1 MSRQATGQISV
12 SALGDSTRAFQLRFH
27 AQGRRERVTLHE
39 RRDCECGCGGGWNE
53 RTVAV
58 ELENILARVKVGVWR
73 KPEVVAPQA
82 TRRVPTFHEYAS
94 GWLQSKVDGTLGD
107 RAIEPNT
114 QADYRWRLSKH
125 LLPFFGTHRLDE
137 IDAPLCQ
144 AFKTAKVRE
153 AAELR
158 KAIAAGAVLRD
169 HRRRRLHP
177 LGPASIRK
185 LIDCLAAILDEAVED
200 GHLNRNPARGR
211 RMRVKVPKP
220 TRTFLEMDELVA
232 LTDAAGE
239 QDVPL
244 ARVSSSQV
252 AGLGPT
258 AAKVAEHLAAGMRAG
273 EISDELGLAR
283 STVNYHVKRI
293 VARPPSDYVGR
304 RAVVATLGGAGLR
317 ASELCDVRLRDVRL
331 HDPTGARFRIP
342 DAKTEAGIREVEIS
356 PDLVEEVVAHLD
368 RLRRVSLP
376 TDPDAFLFPNVH
388 GGRMSRQRVAEI
400 VREAAQLATGQLVE
414 RALPP
419 LPNTTPHSLRRT
431 YISVAL
437 LANRFDVLW
446 VMSQVGHADSKMTT
460 DVYAQ
465 LQQRARR
472 EHGEA
477 FDALVRRARERL
489 YGTPAGPTDTADT
502 PSIRPRNGPR
512 AQKPTVEDVVDE
524 WRDEAERP

>member
-1 MSRQATGQISV
+1 MFA
-12 SALGDSTRAFQLRFH
+12 
-27 AQGRRERVTLHE
+27 
-39 RRDCECGCGGGWNE
+39 W
-53 RTVAV
+53 
-58 ELENILARVKVGVWR
+58 
-73 KPEVVAPQA
+73 
-82 TRRVPTFHEYAS
+82 
-94 GWLQSKVDGTLGD
+94 
-107 RAIEPNT
+107 
-114 QADYRWRLSKH
+114 
-125 LLPFFGTHRLDE
+125 
-137 IDAPLCQ
+137 
-144 AFKTAKVRE
+144 
-153 AAELR
+153 
-158 KAIAAGAVLRD
+158 
-169 HRRRRLHP
+169 
-177 LGPASIRK
+177 
-185 LIDCLAAILDEAVED
+185 
-200 GHLNRNPARGR
+200 
-211 RMRVKVPKP
+211 
-220 TRTFLEMDELVA
+220 
-232 LTDAAGE
+232 
-239 QDVPL
+239 
-244 ARVSSSQV
+244 
-252 AGLGPT
+252 
-258 AAKVAEHLAAGMRAG
+258 
-273 EISDELGLAR
+273 
-283 STVNYHVKRI
+283 
-293 VARPPSDYVGR
+293 PPSDYVGR

-414 RALPP
+414 RGLPP

-512 AQKPTVEDVVDE
+512 AQKPTVEDVVDK
-524 WRDEAERP
+524 WREDA